1 MRRIAAI
8 MITASRRGFAL
19 LARLRAD
26 RKARQGVASLPALTM
41 SPLRNDVQ
49 THLGGT
55 RFMLSPAQAAA
66 HLMRSPTWRCVAC
79 GKVHAYAVPVR
90 VAMASP
96 CSCGQIEFE
105 PQSAS
110 GRVQY
115 ALRQRA

>member
-1 MRRIAAI
+1 
-8 MITASRRGFAL
+8 
-19 LARLRAD
+19 
-26 RKARQGVASLPALTM
+26 M
-41 SPLRNDVQ
+41 SPFRSDIQ

-66 HLMRSPTWRCVAC
+66 HLMRSPTWRCVSC

-110 GRVQY
+110 GRIQY
-115 ALRQRA
+115 ALRQRT